1 MTEPPIVVHRPLAR
15 GGRHV
20 YVLGQ
25 DTGVAYS
32 DRDLVEFL
40 RQSGIDE
47 NDAAAM
53 VDGESPEIEWRGG
66 RPHRYAAAEES

>member
-1 MTEPPIVVHRPLAR
+1 MTEPPIIVHRPLTR

-25 DTGVAYS
+25 NTGVAHS

-40 RQSGIDE
+40 RLTGIDE
-47 NDAAAM
+47 TDAEAM
-53 VDGESPEIEWRGG
+53 VDGDSPEIEWRGAPAHPYG
-66 RPHRYAAAEES
+66 TF

>member
-1 MTEPPIVVHRPLAR
+1 MTEPPIVVYRPLAR

-25 DTGVAYS
+25 DTGVAYA

-40 RQSGIDE
+40 RQSGFDE
-47 NDAAAM
+47 TDAEAV
-53 VDGESPEIEWRGG
+53 VDGDSPEIEWQGG
-66 RPHRYAAAEES
+66 QPHQYTAT